1 MNMTP
6 MPQESAAE
14 IARMNRYIQKTKGTK
29 KTVYDMTLKEIGA
42 LLDMTKQE
50 KDWDAV
56 ELAFLYGR
64 AKGYRAAK
72 AEASA

>member
-14 IARMNRYIQKTKGTK
+14 IARMKGYIRKTRGAEKS
-29 KTVYDMTLKEIGA
+29 VYDMTTRG
-42 LLDMTKQE
+42 

-72 AEASA
+72 AEVSA

>member
-14 IARMNRYIQKTKGTK
+14 IARMKGYIRKTKGAEK
-29 KTVYDMTLKEIGA
+29 SVYDMTCKEMWT
-42 LLDMTKQE
+42 LLDMTE
-50 KDWDAV
+50 RGEDWDAV

-72 AEASA
+72 AEVSA